1 MTHQGYRIRSKTESL
16 SKKASFLRKAKIQN
30 GTVHAEQ
37 KTLPREERQAAM
49 LVPSLFT
56 GELACVL
63 KRAE

>member
-37 KTLPREERQAAM
+37 KTLPRDERQAAT
-49 LVPSLFT
+49 LVPFLFT